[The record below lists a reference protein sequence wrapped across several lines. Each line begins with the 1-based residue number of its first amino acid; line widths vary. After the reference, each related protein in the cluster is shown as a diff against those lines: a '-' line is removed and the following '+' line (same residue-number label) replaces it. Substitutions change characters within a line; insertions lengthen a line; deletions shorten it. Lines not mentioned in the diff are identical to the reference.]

1 MYFVSWLLIDKY
13 NIVVL
18 KVEGSIKKYRVI
30 YEQAI
35 FIKIFSHMT
44 KETSKRCIHLIYIY
58 IYICFPHQTKNC
70 IFWILWRE
78 IFLKILKCAWFFNK
92 LFFNWIALSVIMA
105 NEMSTLVS
113 HDIFVVILMQW
124 VLYCVEEMFKQ
135 EFTYIVLTFCSAYGI
150 WHLKCLDRNIFT
162 NK

>member
-44 KETSKRCIHLIYIY
+44 KETSKRCIHLVYIY
-58 IYICFPHQTKNC
+58 MFSTSNKKIVYFEFFEEICFEN
-70 IFWILWRE
+70 I
-78 IFLKILKCAWFFNK
+78 
-92 LFFNWIALSVIMA
+92 
-105 NEMSTLVS
+105 EMCMV
-113 HDIFVVILMQW
+113 F
-124 VLYCVEEMFKQ
+124 
-135 EFTYIVLTFCSAYGI
+135 
-150 WHLKCLDRNIFT
+150 
-162 NK
+162 

>member
-58 IYICFPHQTKNC
+58 IYICFPHQTNWCLMLKLY
-70 IFWILWRE
+70 ILNS
-78 IFLKILKCAWFFNK
+78 LKRNFFEN
-92 LFFNWIALSVIMA
+92 I
-105 NEMSTLVS
+105 EMCMV
-113 HDIFVVILMQW
+113 F
-124 VLYCVEEMFKQ
+124 
-135 EFTYIVLTFCSAYGI
+135 
-150 WHLKCLDRNIFT
+150 
-162 NK
+162 

>member
-44 KETSKRCIHLIYIY
+44 KGTSKRCIHLIYIY
-58 IYICFPHQTKNC
+58 IYICFSHQTKKLY
-70 IFWILWRE
+70 ILNS
-78 IFLKILKCAWFFNK
+78 LKRNFFENIEMCMVFNK
-92 LFFNWIALSVIMA
+92 VLFNWIA
-105 NEMSTLVS
+105 
-113 HDIFVVILMQW
+113 
-124 VLYCVEEMFKQ
+124 
-135 EFTYIVLTFCSAYGI
+135 
-150 WHLKCLDRNIFT
+150 
-162 NK
+162 

>member
-58 IYICFPHQTKNC
+58 IYMFSTSNKKIVYFEFFEEKF
-70 IFWILWRE
+70 FWKYWNVHG
-78 IFLKILKCAWFFNK
+78 FLTRYFLIEL
-92 LFFNWIALSVIMA
+92 LS
-105 NEMSTLVS
+105 
-113 HDIFVVILMQW
+113 QW
-124 VLYCVEEMFKQ
+124 
-135 EFTYIVLTFCSAYGI
+135 
-150 WHLKCLDRNIFT
+150 
-162 NK
+162 

>member
-58 IYICFPHQTKNC
+58 IYIYMFSTS
-70 IFWILWRE
+70 
-78 IFLKILKCAWFFNK
+78 NK
-92 LFFNWIALSVIMA
+92 LMFDVKIVYFEFFEEKFFWKYWNVHGFLTRYFLIELLS
-105 NEMSTLVS
+105 
-113 HDIFVVILMQW
+113 QW
-124 VLYCVEEMFKQ
+124 
-135 EFTYIVLTFCSAYGI
+135 
-150 WHLKCLDRNIFT
+150 
-162 NK
+162 

>member
-18 KVEGSIKKYRVI
+18 KVEGSMKKYRVI

-58 IYICFPHQTKNC
+58 VFHIKQKNC

-78 IFLKILKCAWFFNK
+78 IFFENI
-92 LFFNWIALSVIMA
+92 
-105 NEMSTLVS
+105 EMCMV
-113 HDIFVVILMQW
+113 F
-124 VLYCVEEMFKQ
+124 
-135 EFTYIVLTFCSAYGI
+135 
-150 WHLKCLDRNIFT
+150 
-162 NK
+162 